1 MKESGR
7 GLHGWLL
14 IYFILAVIVD
24 VAAIV
29 LLLKDNVSGLAKEQG
44 MDLSL
49 LVCACLMTA
58 YTVYAFVN
66 RKPSAPFMGKHHV
79 IINAV
84 PWLCVLIGVQN
95 YLERIG
101 FAPVWL
107 IGMIMLL
114 FLLFLICWRYYF
126 IRSEQVKSLIPPQER
141 KVESWER
148 MIVILLYV
156 AIIVFM
162 CLSRGFDKWWI
173 TVLGALGILSLSP
186 LFDMPEDTGEK
197 KEEDN

>member
-1 MKESGR
+1 MKKSGR

-29 LLLKDNVSGLAKEQG
+29 LMLKDNVSGLAKEQG

-79 IINAV
+79 IINAL

-95 YLERIG
+95 YLEHIG

-126 IRSEQVKSLIPPQER
+126 MRSEQVKSLIPPQER

-162 CLSRGFDKWWI
+162 CLI
-173 TVLGALGILSLSP
+173 
-186 LFDMPEDTGEK
+186 
-197 KEEDN
+197 